1 MSFVSLSLIT
11 MWMVLE
17 LLGVT
22 YAGLVHVLIIAA
34 VAIVFLSGNRRA
46 REHRAL
52 HRRALREA
60 ANETPSSGIWEAR

>member
-11 MWMVLE
+11 TWLALE
-17 LLGVT
+17 LLGLN

-46 REHRAL
+46 RAHRAR
-52 HRRALREA
+52 HREALRQSA
-60 ANETPSSGIWEAR
+60 VRATETPER

>member
-1 MSFVSLSLIT
+1 MSFVSMSLIT

-22 YAGLVHVLIIAA
+22 YAGSVHVLIIAA

-52 HRRALREA
+52 HRRAFRQA
-60 ANETPSSGIWEAR
+60 AAEMPQPGVSAER

>member
-22 YAGLVHVLIIAA
+22 YAGFSHVLIVAA

-46 REHRAL
+46 RRHRAM
-52 HRRALREA
+52 HRRGLREA
-60 ANETPSSGIWEAR
+60 AAATEPREHAAH